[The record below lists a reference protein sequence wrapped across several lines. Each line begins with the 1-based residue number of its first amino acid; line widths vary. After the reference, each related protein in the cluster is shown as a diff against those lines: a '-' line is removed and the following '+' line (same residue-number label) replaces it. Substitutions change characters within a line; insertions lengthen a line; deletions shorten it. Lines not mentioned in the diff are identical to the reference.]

1 MRSLLWG
8 KTCFL
13 GAKVV
18 INLLKCKQTSNFLSQ
33 INIFCEMTYRD
44 LSYFLAERLVELY
57 DWGSIDSYRVR
68 CHNALSLIMELRDV
82 TDGWVKG
89 NIIDFNRVVLCANE
103 TIEEVKKD
111 VALDFLYYD
120 KDLFMNDIKSLA
132 SSDKNKNHEI
142 CNRVVYLLDRC
153 IEENE
158 KSYIDTLY
166 YNISLI
172 IDRDEELAVE
182 DFKPVADE
190 LNRLVTALACA
201 LINEGY
207 SQRHLYNKATELL
220 EDMDNFSVSFR
231 KFKQEHNRD
240 VEKKGYEIWFKVY
253 GGFNQRLLNVDGFSD
268 AITPGLIGQDSKRSF
283 QNFAITQRK
292 WIFYH
297 CHVKA
302 HDSVMAIS
310 FAKEN
315 MDREIDRAVLGYSM
329 ISVRL
334 HRNVFVVAN
343 DPNGDYQLLRPMNV
357 LDTSYA
363 DDANVAEL
371 MKSKLD
377 SINVNDK
384 ISQDVKDRLRSALR
398 HLRMGNSETDAGQQ
412 LVNYWVAL
420 EFLFSS
426 PRSDDS
432 TIKRLEVN
440 LTNVLTCGYVRRRVE
455 FLNEKIK
462 KDMVLSEG
470 EKWWTLDVNGLDRL
484 IKKQKSLLMRH
495 HLLQMKSHLYGNSD
509 KAKDYINTHRNH
521 LIWQI
526 YRTYRYRNQLIHE
539 AAILPGLDN
548 VIRYLHYYLV
558 FMLNQMIGYFT
569 ATSLKSVNMDSFF
582 YEYGQIFNKI
592 NSNITK
598 DGLNPSDR
606 IKVMM
611 DVPLYYE
618 LIKKNV

>member
-1 MRSLLWG
+1 
-8 KTCFL
+8 
-13 GAKVV
+13 
-18 INLLKCKQTSNFLSQ
+18 
-33 INIFCEMTYRD
+33 MTYRD

-120 KDLFMNDIKSLA
+120 KDLFIDDIKSLA

-172 IDRDEELAVE
+172 IDRDEELAAE

-220 EDMDNFSVSFR
+220 EDIDNFGMSFR
-231 KFKQEHNRD
+231 KFKEEHNRN
-240 VEKKGYEIWFKVY
+240 VEKKEYEIWFKVY

-292 WIFYH
+292 WFFYH
-297 CHVKA
+297 CRVKA

-334 HRNVFVVAN
+334 HHNVFVVVN
-343 DPNGDYQLLRPMNV
+343 DLNGTYQLLRPMNV

-377 SINVNDK
+377 SINGNDK

-426 PRSDDS
+426 PRSDAS

-440 LTNVLTCGYVRRRVE
+440 LTNILTCGYFRRRAE
-455 FLNEKIK
+455 FLNEKMI

-470 EKWWTLDVNGLDRL
+470 DKWWTLDVNGLDRL
-484 IKKQKSLLMRH
+484 IKRQKSLLMRH
-495 HLLQMKSHLYGNSD
+495 HLQQMKAHLYGNSD

-558 FMLNQMIGYFT
+558 FMLNQMIGYYTTTFKKNV
-569 ATSLKSVNMDSFF
+569 SMDSFF
-582 YEYGQIFNKI
+582 YEYGQIYNKI
-592 NSNITK
+592 NGVISK
-598 DGLNPSDR
+598 SKLQPSDR